1 MVDAFPVSPASALAI
16 SSQTDAGDQ
25 ETAQFLR
32 LALVPDTAVALSVRY
47 LTEVLTIAP
56 HQIVPIPHLL
66 PWVMGVYNWR
76 GEILW
81 MIDLGHL
88 LGLTPWYHHALNR
101 STFSAIVIQHRD
113 SNASQQHR
121 APTLGLMVPDVDEME
136 WCHLQDIKPLPA
148 SVIAPG
154 MAGFVQGCWWK
165 AESDM
170 LMVIDGKA
178 IFNGVSKLPN
188 SLH

>member
-1 MVDAFPVSPASALAI
+1 MIDAFTVSPASALTI
-16 SSQTDAGDQ
+16 SSQTDSDTQ
-25 ETAQFLR
+25 ETEQLLR
-32 LALVPDTAVALSVRY
+32 LSLIPDTTVALSVRY

-56 HQIVPIPHLL
+56 HQIVPIPHLSA
-66 PWVMGVYNWR
+66 WIMGVYNWR

-113 SNASQQHR
+113 SNSSQQHR
-121 APTLGLMVPDVDEME
+121 APTLGLMVHDVDDME
-136 WCHLQDIKPLPA
+136 WCNPKDIKPLPA

-154 MAGFVQGCWWK
+154 MADFVQGCWWK

-170 LMVIDGKA
+170 LMVIDGTA
-178 IFNGVSKLPN
+178 IFNGVSKLPS
-188 SLH
+188 SLY